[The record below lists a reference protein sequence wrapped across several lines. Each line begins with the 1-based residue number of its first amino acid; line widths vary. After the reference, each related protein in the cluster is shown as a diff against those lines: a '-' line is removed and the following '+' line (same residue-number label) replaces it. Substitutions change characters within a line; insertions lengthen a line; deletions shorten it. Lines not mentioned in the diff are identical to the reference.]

1 MARLGL
7 ALLVLVL
14 ASCGELRDAFSAHPR
29 VAASAAGQDL
39 TVDQLAGWVA
49 NVKKVQPKAENF
61 SGVAAIY
68 VDFMVFASQLAKGRD
83 MDDSLLVAR
92 ANWPTES
99 QLKWNRFHD
108 RLAAVRAHLT
118 PAQVDSAF
126 LAGDV
131 RVFQHILIQ
140 VPASASPP
148 MVEQKRATA
157 AQLLLQAS
165 AGHGTAFG
173 AVARR
178 YSEDPGSKAA
188 HGYLAPAGRGQFVA
202 PFEVAAWELQPGAI
216 SGVVRSPFG
225 FHVIRRPPLAEVR
238 DSFAGGLERAIANR
252 LDSVYVDSLAVRRD
266 LRVKSGAP
274 ALVRQVFGD
283 LVSARTDT
291 RTLVTYRGGAFRVRD
306 LVRWIFAID
315 PGEVRLL
322 PTASDD
328 QLIQF
333 LGLVTKRELL
343 LAQVDSAGIQ
353 LTPDEWHQVKAA
365 HDSALSL
372 LEHELG
378 LSAGLLADSART
390 PAARGQL
397 AAAHVN
403 AYLGRALA
411 GELEFFPV
419 PPFLAAA
426 LRESEPWSINAAGV
440 ADAVDRATALRAAR
454 DSAPPTGL
462 RRAPGGPPV
471 PRDTTLHRSI
481 R

>member
-49 NVKKVQPKAENF
+49 SVKKVQPKAENF

-148 MVEQKRATA
+148 MVEQKRATT

-238 DSFAGGLERAIANR
+238 DSFTAGLERASANR

-315 PGEVRLL
+315 PGEVRFL

-365 HDSALSL
+365 HDSALGL

-378 LSAGLLADSART
+378 LSAALLADSART
-390 PAARGQL
+390 PAAREQL

-411 GELEFFPV
+411 RELEFFPV

-440 ADAVDRATALRAAR
+440 ADAVDRATALRATR

-471 PRDTTLHRSI
+471 PSDTTLHRSI